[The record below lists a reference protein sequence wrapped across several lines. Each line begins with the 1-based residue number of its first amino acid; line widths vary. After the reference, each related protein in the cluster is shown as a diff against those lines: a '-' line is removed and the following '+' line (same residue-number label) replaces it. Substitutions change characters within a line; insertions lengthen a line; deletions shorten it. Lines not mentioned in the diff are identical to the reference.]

1 MTRTGA
7 LPPRRSFLIAA
18 LAGSALAVDAAAEA
32 SFDAPKRLTAL
43 ALTAAAAAAA
53 FLWPGH
59 GESFAAIWRA
69 SSRPARA
76 GLLLAAAAL
85 AGAGI
90 SALASPRRT
99 MSLAALR
106 GILLMALLLPLGASR
121 VAARRGR
128 TLLDRLPDPRG
139 AQRGGL
145 APAGAR
151 HLASLL
157 SRGDRVPRRDRR
169 VRRERRI
176 SRDDPRSRGGGGPG
190 VAVATRSVRL
200 RVACLASAVFFLA
213 ALAVNQNLTSLVAA
227 AAGGAALFF
236 VRLGRRAL
244 LPTAAVVAGVVVA
257 LAAYPQTRARAAEA
271 FAHARAGDWDR
282 LLTYRLGPWAAAVE
296 MARERP
302 LVGFGPGTF
311 GAEFVPH
318 RLKAEM
324 RARRRFVNPLV
335 SSTYGEAHSEPLQA
349 AAEGGLAGF
358 AAVASA
364 GVVLVVLARASRR
377 SGGAG
382 AEAGWLFAF
391 LVTGAVASLTWF
403 PLQRPVSAIPCC
415 SPRGEAG
422 ASPPERARCG
432 REDAPARRGRRG
444 ARPPPRSRV
453 SPLPR
458 RAGAS
463 PWNGRAAA
471 RLHDERIGR
480 EGAPRA
486 RPRGRARRR
495 SGGRPRRR
503 PASPASSPDPR
514 ASWRGVRSK
523 PSTSIATRSGP
534 ESAPRST

>member
-1 MTRTGA
+1 MSRASRKRSRPPEPAGDDTDRGA
-7 LPPRRSFLIAA
+7 AAAAVLLIAA

-128 TLLDRLPDPRG
+128 TLLAAFLILAALNG
-139 AQRGGL
+139 AV
-145 APAGAR
+145 
-151 HLASLL
+151 SLL
-157 SRGDRVPRRDRR
+157 QERGIWRPFSL
-169 VRRERRI
+169 EAI
-176 SRDDPRSRGGGGPG
+176 GSRDVTGAFVGNVGYLATTLALAAVAALG

-403 PLQRPVSAIPCC
+403 PLQRPVSAIPLLLAAG
-415 SPRGEAG
+415 RGWRVAAG
-422 ASPPERARCG
+422 AGP
-432 REDAPARRGRRG
+432 
-444 ARPPPRSRV
+444 
-453 SPLPR
+453 
-458 RAGAS
+458 
-463 PWNGRAAA
+463 
-471 RLHDERIGR
+471 
-480 EGAPRA
+480 
-486 RPRGRARRR
+486 
-495 SGGRPRRR
+495 
-503 PASPASSPDPR
+503 
-514 ASWRGVRSK
+514 VR
-523 PSTSIATRSGP
+523 T
-534 ESAPRST
+534 